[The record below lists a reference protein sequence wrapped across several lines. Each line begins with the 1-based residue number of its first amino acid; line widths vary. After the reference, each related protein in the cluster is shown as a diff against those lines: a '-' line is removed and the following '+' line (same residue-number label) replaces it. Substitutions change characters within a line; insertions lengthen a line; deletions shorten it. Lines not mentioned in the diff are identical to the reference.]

1 MPNIINPNKYELK
14 QNNILV
20 DQQKQKM
27 LRAREYKLKY
37 TSRKVYWESNLE
49 MLLGKKF
56 GDNYKE
62 CS

>member
-1 MPNIINPNKYELK
+1 MLNIINPNKCELK
-14 QNNILV
+14 QNKVLV

-37 TSRKVYWESNLE
+37 TSRKVYWKSNLE
-49 MLLGKKF
+49 LLLGKKF